1 MVTQE
6 STFSS
11 QPAGRT
17 GLTSWIKRYPLLAYS
32 GLAFGLTWPL
42 MLAEVLGSWG
52 LIPFRLTLAGTGL
65 WLVLPLAYGPT
76 IAALLVTGITSGRSG
91 IRTLLSRLLIWRV
104 GWRWYG
110 ATLLLPGVI
119 AGGAISLYAVRRGAP
134 VELPALGWEMVLLPV
149 ALVVRGLFNGEEIG
163 WRGFA
168 LPYLQQRWPALTAS
182 LLLGVIWALFHL
194 PIFFV
199 HGPSVL
205 GSQNSMNPFAF
216 LVEVL
221 AGSISITWLLNNTKG
236 SLLIAYL
243 YHAAVNTW
251 TTEIFHVNSI
261 DSAMVAL
268 VVALIVVIR
277 YGPERLTRQPQG
289 SQPGTNNPDAAS

>member
-1 MVTQE
+1 MATQE
-6 STFSS
+6 SAFSP
-11 QPAGRT
+11 QPMAQT
-17 GLTSWIKRYPLLAYS
+17 GVTSWIKQHPLLAYLA
-32 GLAFGLTWPL
+32 LAFGLTWPL
-42 MLAEVLGSWG
+42 MGAEVLGSWG
-52 LIPFRLTLAGTGL
+52 FIPFRLTLTGAGL
-65 WLVLPLAYGPT
+65 WLTLPLAYGPT
-76 IAALLVTGITSGRSG
+76 LAALLVTGITSGRSG

-110 ATLLLPGVI
+110 ATLLLPGLI

-221 AGSISITWLLNNTKG
+221 AGSILITWLLNNTRG

-268 VVALIVVIR
+268 GVALIVVIR
-277 YGPERLTRQPQG
+277 YGPVHLTRQPQG